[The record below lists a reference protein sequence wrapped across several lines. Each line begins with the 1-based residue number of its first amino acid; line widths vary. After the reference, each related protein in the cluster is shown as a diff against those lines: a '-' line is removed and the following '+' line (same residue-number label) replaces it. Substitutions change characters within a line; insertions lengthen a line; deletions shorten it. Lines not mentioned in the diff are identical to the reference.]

1 MGNKPAPVI
10 QKTPK
15 ELQREMNRSIDRM
28 IRDFN
33 RDKMRINMDVM
44 KMKRELEK
52 MIKNGE
58 PKNSQKII
66 AQNLIKNENFMKKY
80 DTLEAKMKGVKI
92 QCDKKTGF
100 CFDNRGYGEYY
111 ERHGS
116 DYGKGNRGY

>member
-1 MGNKPAPVI
+1 MGNTPPPVV

-33 RDKMRINMDVM
+33 RDKMRVNMDVM
-44 KMKRELEK
+44 KMKRDLEK

-80 DTLEAKMKGVKI
+80 DALEAKMKGVKI
-92 QCDKKTGF
+92 QCDNKTRI
-100 CFDNRGYGEYY
+100 CFN
-111 ERHGS
+111 
-116 DYGKGNRGY
+116 N